1 MTTKITIKST
11 RTIQKAQTVTD
22 IGENNLSKT
31 ETKVV
36 IGILMRQL
44 ERFPNNGKRSK
55 SCQNIYG
62 YSSNIQ
68 ISRNNTFPLFTST
81 SYKFP

>member
-1 MTTKITIKST
+1 LTTKVTIKST
-11 RTIQKAQTVTD
+11 TTIRKAQTIAV

-36 IGILMRQL
+36 IDILMQQL

-68 ISRNNTFPLFTST
+68 N
-81 SYKFP
+81 